1 MILSIDGVRTAPEE
15 ARVSVFDRGFLFGD
29 AIYEVVATQDGR
41 LFQLEAHLDRL
52 EESGAA
58 IGLDVSPWRETLV
71 AEIQELVDALPEPG
85 DRYVRIMLTRGQS
98 PGFDLL
104 AGEEAT
110 PLRVVLVKPLPP
122 WPEHY
127 YRDGISLKSVRPDEI
142 VARISPSVKSNNRQA
157 NLMAHRI
164 AREAGADDALFIDPE
179 GCVSEGPS
187 WNLFGVSEGRV
198 WTPPLV
204 GGILPGITRSTVLR
218 LCKDLGISAA
228 ERPIRLEEAH
238 AAAELFV
245 TSTTRGLMSVARLDE
260 VDFAA
265 ERPVTERLS
274 AAWRA
279 LAKAGEE

>member
-1 MILSIDGVRTAPEE
+1 MILSIDGVRTAPAE
-15 ARVSVFDRGFLFGD
+15 ATVSVFDRGFLFGD
-29 AIYEVVATQDGR
+29 AIYEVVATQEGR

-71 AEIQELVDALPEPG
+71 AEVQELVDALDSPG
-85 DRYVRIMLTRGQS
+85 ERYVRIMLTRGQS

-104 AGEEAT
+104 ASEETT
-110 PLRVVLVKPLPP
+110 PLRVVLVKTLPP

-127 YRDGISLKSVRPDEI
+127 YREGISLKSVRPDEI

-164 AREAGADDALFIDPE
+164 AREAGADDALFVDPE

-187 WNLFGVSEGRV
+187 WNLFGVHEGQL

-218 LCKDLGISAA
+218 LCGDLGIPAD

-238 AAAELFV
+238 QASELFV

-260 VDFAA
+260 VGYAN

>member
-1 MILSIDGVRTAPEE
+1 MLISIDGERTTPEQ
-15 ARVSVFDRGFLFGD
+15 AQVSVFDRGFLFGD

-52 EESGAA
+52 EQSGAA
-58 IGLDVSPWRETLV
+58 IGLDVSPWRASLA
-71 AEIQELVDALPEPG
+71 AEVEALIAALPDPG

-104 AGEEAT
+104 AGEEST

-127 YRDGISLKSVRPDEI
+127 YREGISLKSVSPDEV

-164 AREAGADDALFIDPE
+164 AREAGADDALFVDPE

-187 WNLFGVSEGRV
+187 WNLFGVTKGQL

-218 LCKDLGISAA
+218 LCRDLGIPAE
-228 ERPIRLEEAH
+228 ERPIRLEEAQG
-238 AAAELFV
+238 ADELFV

-260 VDFAA
+260 VELVT
-265 ERPVTERLS
+265 ERPVTEQLS
-274 AAWRA
+274 LAWQA